1 MGSKRDSSEGPG
13 DARSLSVK
21 STRISE
27 ENVEMFSPGG
37 ELAALAATTGLT
49 PAASLVRAVAE
60 PPTAAIKRSRAGAR
74 SVPPALME
82 AEDSPSRHGRRAM
95 PDASLSPGQSAF
107 EVKMLLAFDEL
118 NTKFGQMAFNSAE
131 EHGRDRARIAHLEK
145 TLDNS
150 HKEQTTYTDRSLH
163 ELRGELSQFTNR
175 LDEVMQM
182 TIQSVASLV
191 DLDDRFK
198 LHLSTAFAARH
209 REIVRPR

>member
-1 MGSKRDSSEGPG
+1 
-13 DARSLSVK
+13 
-21 STRISE
+21 
-27 ENVEMFSPGG
+27 
-37 ELAALAATTGLT
+37 
-49 PAASLVRAVAE
+49 
-60 PPTAAIKRSRAGAR
+60 
-74 SVPPALME
+74 ME

-182 TIQSVASLV
+182 TIQSVASLA

-198 LHLSTAFAARH
+198 LHLSTAFAAIEKEFAIVKNAIDNKAPAMAPPGVTVH
-209 REIVRPR
+209 RIDSPGGILDF